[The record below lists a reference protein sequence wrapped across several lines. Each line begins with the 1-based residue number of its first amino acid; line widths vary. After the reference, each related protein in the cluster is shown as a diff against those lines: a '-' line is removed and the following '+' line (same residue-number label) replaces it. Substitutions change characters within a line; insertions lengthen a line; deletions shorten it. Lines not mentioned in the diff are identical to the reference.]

1 MAELARCYDGEL
13 GVYEYA
19 AFLNGRLIFSEPEV
33 VGDRPAHGSVFTLEG
48 SAIVSA
54 VKAEEDPEKPGIIV
68 RLFCGMHEG
77 DATAK
82 LVFAEPVHRACIC
95 DLRERE
101 TEELAVDGAT
111 VELPVLEHC
120 KFITVYVE

>member
-1 MAELARCYDGEL
+1 MAELARCYDGKLE
-13 GVYEYA
+13 VYEYA

-33 VGDRPAHGSVFTLEG
+33 VGDLPAHGSVFTLEG

-54 VKAEEDPEKPGIIV
+54 VKAAEDPEKPGIIA

-82 LVFAEPVHRACIC
+82 LVFAEPVRRACIC

-101 TEELAVDGAT
+101 TEELAVGGAR
-111 VELPVLEHC
+111 VELPVLKHC

>member
-1 MAELARCYDGEL
+1 MR
-13 GVYEYA
+13 
-19 AFLNGRLIFSEPEV
+19 
-33 VGDRPAHGSVFTLEG
+33 
-48 SAIVSA
+48 
-54 VKAEEDPEKPGIIV
+54 
-68 RLFCGMHEG
+68 G

-82 LVFAEPVHRACIC
+82 LVFAEPVHSACTC

-111 VELPVLEHC
+111 VELPVLKHC

>member
-1 MAELARCYDGEL
+1 M
-13 GVYEYA
+13 
-19 AFLNGRLIFSEPEV
+19 
-33 VGDRPAHGSVFTLEG
+33 GDWPAHGSVFTLEG
-48 SAIVSA
+48 SAIASA
-54 VKAEEDPEKPGIIV
+54 VKAAEDPEKPGIIV

-77 DATAK
+77 DATAR

-111 VELPVLEHC
+111 VELPVLKHC

>member
-1 MAELARCYDGEL
+1 M
-13 GVYEYA
+13 
-19 AFLNGRLIFSEPEV
+19 
-33 VGDRPAHGSVFTLEG
+33 GDQPAHGSVFTLEG

-54 VKAEEDPEKPGIIV
+54 VKAAEDPEDPEKPGIIV

-82 LVFAEPVHRACIC
+82 LVFVEPVHRACIC

-101 TEELAVDGAT
+101 VEELAVDGAT
-111 VELPVLEHC
+111 VELPVLKHC

>member
-13 GVYEYA
+13 EVYEYA

-33 VGDRPAHGSVFTLEG
+33 VGDRPVF
-48 SAIVSA
+48 V
-54 VKAEEDPEKPGIIV
+54 
-68 RLFCGMHEG
+68 
-77 DATAK
+77 
-82 LVFAEPVHRACIC
+82 EPVHRACIC

-101 TEELAVDGAT
+101 TGELAVDGAT
-111 VELPVLEHC
+111 VELPVLKHC

>member
-1 MAELARCYDGEL
+1 MARYL
-13 GVYEYA
+13 
-19 AFLNGRLIFSEPEV
+19 RL
-33 VGDRPAHGSVFTLEG
+33 FTLEG

-54 VKAEEDPEKPGIIV
+54 VKAAEDPERPGIIV

-111 VELPVLEHC
+111 VELPVLKHC

>member
-1 MAELARCYDGEL
+1 MG
-13 GVYEYA
+13 
-19 AFLNGRLIFSEPEV
+19 N
-33 VGDRPAHGSVFTLEG
+33 RPAYGSVFTLEG

-54 VKAEEDPEKPGIIV
+54 VKAAENPEKLGIIV

-82 LVFAEPVHRACIC
+82 LVFAEPVYRACIC
-95 DLRERE
+95 GLRERE

-111 VELPVLEHC
+111 VELPVLKHC

>member
-1 MAELARCYDGEL
+1 MSMRRSWTAASSSRNPRSWAISPRMARYL
-13 GVYEYA
+13 
-19 AFLNGRLIFSEPEV
+19 RL
-33 VGDRPAHGSVFTLEG
+33 FTLEG

-54 VKAEEDPEKPGIIV
+54 VKAAEDPERPGIIV

-111 VELPVLEHC
+111 VELPVLKHC
-120 KFITVYVE
+120 RFITVYVE

>member
-1 MAELARCYDGEL
+1 M
-13 GVYEYA
+13 
-19 AFLNGRLIFSEPEV
+19 
-33 VGDRPAHGSVFTLEG
+33 GDRPAHGSVFTLEG

-54 VKAEEDPEKPGIIV
+54 VKAAENPEKPGIIV

-95 DLRERE
+95 DLCERE
-101 TEELAVDGAT
+101 MDGAT
-111 VELPVLEHC
+111 VELPVLKHC
-120 KFITVYVE
+120 RFITVYVE